1 MKLTDKQNVFV
12 AEYLIDLN
20 ATKAAIRA
28 GYSEK
33 NAFKIGSDLLQK
45 STIQAAL
52 QQRMKD
58 REARTAIT
66 ADRVLKELARIA
78 FGDPRK
84 VMVWGPKG
92 VTLNDSESLTPDE
105 AAMVAE
111 ASETTSANGGSIKLK
126 LNDRLKALELLGKHL
141 GMFSDKLELSGSVSR
156 PYEGMSKEQVL
167 AALEKAEHGKL

>member
-1 MKLTDKQNVFV
+1 MKLTDKQNMFV

-66 ADRVLKELARIA
+66 ADRVLKELAKAA
-78 FGDPRK
+78 FVDPKADMTGWEGLR
-84 VMVWGPKG
+84 P
-92 VTLNDSESLTPDE
+92 S
-105 AAMVAE
+105 
-111 ASETTSANGGSIKLK
+111 
-126 LNDRLKALELLGKHL
+126 DRLKALELIGKHMS
-141 GMFSDKLELSGSVSR
+141 MFTDRVEHSGEINNPFAGLSTEELRKLIRDG
-156 PYEGMSKEQVL
+156 
-167 AALEKAEHGKL
+167 